1 MSEAT
6 IYNKMRNLLIPYFIL
21 YGIITLTYY
30 IYFPDLNKE
39 YSVLISIL
47 AIIGTIYLIRSF
59 FGTSKFKGVDR
70 TYVVGP
76 DLAILR
82 EEDIVEKVE
91 LEEGNCAVCSKHI
104 YKPFLCDDCKQYF
117 CGEHYLP
124 GEHTCNR
131 DEEAPVFKVD
141 T

>member
-1 MSEAT
+1 
-6 IYNKMRNLLIPYFIL
+6 MRNLLIPYFIIF
-21 YGIITLTYY
+21 GIITLAYYTY
-30 IYFPDLNKE
+30 FRDLNKE
-39 YSVLISIL
+39 YSLLISIV

-82 EEDIVEKVE
+82 EEDIVEKIK
-91 LEEGNCAVCSKHI
+91 LEEADCTTCGKHV
-104 YKPFLCDDCKQYF
+104 YKPFRCDDCKQHF
-117 CGEHYLP
+117 CGEHYLA
-124 GEHTCNR
+124 GEHSCDR
-131 DEEAPVFKVD
+131 DDQAPVFKVD

>member
-6 IYNKMRNLLIPYFIL
+6 IYNKMRNLIIPYFIL
-21 YGIITLTYY
+21 FGIITLIYY
-30 IYFPDLNKE
+30 IYFPDFNKE
-39 YSVLISIL
+39 YSALVSGL

-82 EEDIVEKVE
+82 EEDIIERVV
-91 LEEGNCAVCSKHI
+91 LEEGNCAACGKRI
-104 YKPFLCDDCKQYF
+104 YKPFHCDDCKQYF
-117 CGEHYLP
+117 CGEHYLQ
-124 GEHTCNR
+124 GEHSCTR
-131 DEEAPVFKVD
+131 DGEEIIFKVG